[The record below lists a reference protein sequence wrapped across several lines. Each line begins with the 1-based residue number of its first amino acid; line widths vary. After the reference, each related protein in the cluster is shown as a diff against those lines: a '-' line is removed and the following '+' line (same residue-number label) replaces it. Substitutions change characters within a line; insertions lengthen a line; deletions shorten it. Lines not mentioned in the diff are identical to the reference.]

1 MFIMKKIHNQTNL
14 IGYRK
19 KLRRR
24 STAAESTLWKHI
36 KDRQVEDLKFRRQHS
51 ISNYIVDFY
60 CPEIRLII
68 ELDGAAHDN
77 YLSEERDEKRD
88 RILQELSCTILRFE
102 NRYVYEF
109 LSEIIEAIRT
119 QKALFYSNQL

>member
-1 MFIMKKIHNQTNL
+1 MKKIHSQPNL
-14 IGYRK
+14 IEYRK

-24 STAAESTLWKHI
+24 STTAESTLWKCI
-36 KDRQVEDLKFRRQHS
+36 NRRQIENLKFRRQHS

-68 ELDGAAHDN
+68 ELDGASHDN

-88 RILQELSCTILRFE
+88 RILQELNCTILRFE

-109 LSEIIEAIRT
+109 LSEIIGAIKT
-119 QKALFYSNQL
+119 HKELFYSHQA